1 MGSSEDKDMQP
12 AKRSSGGDDAQ
23 RAGRN
28 MGEALRQAYDET
40 VGEAIPDSMLDLL
53 KKLD

>member
-1 MGSSEDKDMQP
+1 VSSSDEKAKQP
-12 AKRSSGGDDAQ
+12 AHRNGGDDSQ

-28 MGEALRQAYDET
+28 VGEALRQAYDET